1 REKRRHGRHGAL
13 GTSPSPS
20 APAPAL
26 AAAMCPRKRSR
37 GPRLF
42 ESPEY
47 RFADLRADD
56 VVQGLTWRGERL
68 GEGAFA
74 QVLKCWSPKH
84 GYVAVKVLKHRSFC
98 EEVSLEAEAEA
109 AILRSLAHP
118 HIVRMLDFFE
128 LEGHVCLALELLGL
142 TLLQLLEGHVQGL
155 RQETVKEIAR
165 QVLLALEYL
174 GRLELIHGDLKPEN
188 VLMDPGCRARGR
200 LHVKAFQCSP
210 STSGAGG
217 QVFQCGPVFVAD
229 FGAARRISDE
239 EVTIQTLPYR
249 APEVLLGGRRICCK
263 VDVWSLG
270 AICIEL
276 YTGEPLFDH
285 QFTQEE
291 VVAGIDQLLGPI
303 PEEMLCRGGGQPH
316 DEIPVGGSA
325 ARSHVVSLRA
335 GSERRVVRH
344 THRRVL
350 RAHDAPDLQATW
362 PPGCRLVVGTIS
374 LPRARSSVQAP
385 TPRSAGAAEL
395 EAGLPWA
402 ALRPTLAP
410 RAGEALGEERAAA
423 AAEAAEAAGGCGLE
437 DAGGRSGCA
446 WDCE

>member
-13 GTSPSPS
+13 GTSPSAPS
-20 APAPAL
+20 APAL
-26 AAAMCPRKRSR
+26 ATAMCPRKRSR

-47 RFADLRADD
+47 HFSDLRADD
-56 VVQGLTWRGERL
+56 VVQGLTWRDERL

-217 QVFQCGPVFVAD
+217 QVFQCGHGFVAD

-303 PEEMLCRGGGQPH
+303 PEEMLCRGTRTA
-316 DEIPVGGSA
+316 EFF
-325 ARSHVVSLRA
+325 
-335 GSERRVVRH
+335 ER
-344 THRRVL
+344 TMHR
-350 RAHDAPDLQATW
+350 TCK
-362 PPGCRLVVGTIS
+362 PPGRLAAAWSWVRSLFREPEVRFRLVWETNRHR
-374 LPRARSSVQAP
+374 PRAPREQRSLKQGFRGRRFDLHWRRGRVRRLGKSELRQQL
-385 TPRSAGAAEL
+385 RLRKRL
-395 EAGLPWA
+395 EAVVWRMLVVDPDARGTA
-402 ALRPTLAP
+402 SELRLL
-410 RAGEALGEERAAA
+410 LG
-423 AAEAAEAAGGCGLE
+423 
-437 DAGGRSGCA
+437 SF
-446 WDCE
+446 

>member
-155 RQETVKEIAR
+155 RQEIAR

-200 LHVKAFQCSP
+200 LHVK
-210 STSGAGG
+210 
-217 QVFQCGPVFVAD
+217 VAD

-303 PEEMLCRGGGQPH
+303 PEEMLCRGTRTA
-316 DEIPVGGSA
+316 EFF
-325 ARSHVVSLRA
+325 
-335 GSERRVVRH
+335 ER
-344 THRRVL
+344 TMHR
-350 RAHDAPDLQATW
+350 TCK
-362 PPGCRLVVGTIS
+362 PPGRLAAAWSWVRSLFREPEVRFRHRPRAPREQRSLKQGFRGRRFDLHWRRGRVRRLGKSELRQQLRLRKRLEAVVWRMLVVDPDARGTAS
-374 LPRARSSVQAP
+374 
-385 TPRSAGAAEL
+385 EL
-395 EAGLPWA
+395 RL
-402 ALRPTLAP
+402 L
-410 RAGEALGEERAAA
+410 LG
-423 AAEAAEAAGGCGLE
+423 
-437 DAGGRSGCA
+437 SF
-446 WDCE
+446 

>member
-13 GTSPSPS
+13 GTSPSAPS
-20 APAPAL
+20 APAL
-26 AAAMCPRKRSR
+26 ATAMCPRKRSR

-47 RFADLRADD
+47 HFSDLRADD
-56 VVQGLTWRGERL
+56 VVQGLTWRDERL

-200 LHVKAFQCSP
+200 LHVK
-210 STSGAGG
+210 
-217 QVFQCGPVFVAD
+217 VAD

-303 PEEMLCRGGGQPH
+303 PEEMLCRGTRTAEFFERTMHRTCKPPGRL
-316 DEIPVGGSA
+316 A
-325 ARSHVVSLRA
+325 AAWSWVRSLFREPEVRFRHRPRAPREQRSLKQGFRGRRFDLHWRRGRVRRLGKSELRQQLRLRKRLEAVVWSRFHM
-335 GSERRVVRH
+335 SERDRM
-344 THRRVL
+344 
-350 RAHDAPDLQATW
+350 
-362 PPGCRLVVGTIS
+362 LVVDPDARGTAS
-374 LPRARSSVQAP
+374 
-385 TPRSAGAAEL
+385 EL
-395 EAGLPWA
+395 RL
-402 ALRPTLAP
+402 L
-410 RAGEALGEERAAA
+410 LG
-423 AAEAAEAAGGCGLE
+423 
-437 DAGGRSGCA
+437 SF
-446 WDCE
+446 

>member
-1 REKRRHGRHGAL
+1 AQREKRRHGRHGAL
-13 GTSPSPS
+13 GTSPSAPS
-20 APAPAL
+20 APAL
-26 AAAMCPRKRSR
+26 ATAMCPRKRSR

-47 RFADLRADD
+47 HFSDLRADD
-56 VVQGLTWRGERL
+56 VVQGLTWRDERL

-200 LHVKAFQCSP
+200 LHVK
-210 STSGAGG
+210 
-217 QVFQCGPVFVAD
+217 VAD

-303 PEEMLCRGGGQPH
+303 PEEMLCRGGQPH
-316 DEIPVGGSA
+316 ELFEGIPVRGSA
-325 ARSHVVSLRA
+325 GTHVVSLRP
-335 GSERRVVRH
+335 GSERRVRH

-374 LPRARSSVQAP
+374 LPRARSSVQVGLGDEQAP

-423 AAEAAEAAGGCGLE
+423 AAEAAEAAGGRGLE

>member
-1 REKRRHGRHGAL
+1 AQREKRRHGRHGAL
-13 GTSPSPS
+13 GTSPSAPS
-20 APAPAL
+20 APAL
-26 AAAMCPRKRSR
+26 ATAMCPRKRSR

-47 RFADLRADD
+47 HFSDLRADD
-56 VVQGLTWRGERL
+56 VVQGLTWRDERL

-200 LHVKAFQCSP
+200 LHVK
-210 STSGAGG
+210 
-217 QVFQCGPVFVAD
+217 VAD

-303 PEEMLCRGGGQPH
+303 PEEMLCRGTRTA
-316 DEIPVGGSA
+316 EFF
-325 ARSHVVSLRA
+325 
-335 GSERRVVRH
+335 ER
-344 THRRVL
+344 TMHR
-350 RAHDAPDLQATW
+350 TCK
-362 PPGCRLVVGTIS
+362 PPGRLAAAWSWVRSLFREPEVRFRLVWETNRHR
-374 LPRARSSVQAP
+374 PRAPREQRSLKQGFRGRRFDLHWRRGRVRRLGKSELRQQL
-385 TPRSAGAAEL
+385 RLRKRL
-395 EAGLPWA
+395 EAVVWRMLVVDPDARGTA
-402 ALRPTLAP
+402 SELRLL
-410 RAGEALGEERAAA
+410 LG
-423 AAEAAEAAGGCGLE
+423 
-437 DAGGRSGCA
+437 SF
-446 WDCE
+446 

>member
-13 GTSPSPS
+13 GTSPSAPS
-20 APAPAL
+20 APAL
-26 AAAMCPRKRSR
+26 ATAMCPRKRSR

-47 RFADLRADD
+47 HFSDLRADD
-56 VVQGLTWRGERL
+56 VVQGLTWRDERL

-200 LHVKAFQCSP
+200 LHVK
-210 STSGAGG
+210 
-217 QVFQCGPVFVAD
+217 VAD

-303 PEEMLCRGGGQPH
+303 PEEMLCRGTRTA
-316 DEIPVGGSA
+316 EFF
-325 ARSHVVSLRA
+325 
-335 GSERRVVRH
+335 ER
-344 THRRVL
+344 TMHR
-350 RAHDAPDLQATW
+350 TCK
-362 PPGCRLVVGTIS
+362 PPGRLAAAWSWVRSLFREPEVRFRLVWETNRHR
-374 LPRARSSVQAP
+374 PRAPREQRSLKQGFRGRRFDLHWRRGRVRRLGKSELRQQL
-385 TPRSAGAAEL
+385 RLRKRL
-395 EAGLPWA
+395 EAVVWRMLVVDPDARGTA
-402 ALRPTLAP
+402 SELRLL
-410 RAGEALGEERAAA
+410 LG
-423 AAEAAEAAGGCGLE
+423 
-437 DAGGRSGCA
+437 SF
-446 WDCE
+446 

>member
-1 REKRRHGRHGAL
+1 AQREKRRHGRHGAL
-13 GTSPSPS
+13 GTSPSAPS
-20 APAPAL
+20 APAL
-26 AAAMCPRKRSR
+26 ATAMCPRKRSR

-47 RFADLRADD
+47 HFSDLRADD
-56 VVQGLTWRGERL
+56 VVQGLTWRDERL

-200 LHVKAFQCSP
+200 LHVK
-210 STSGAGG
+210 
-217 QVFQCGPVFVAD
+217 VAD

-303 PEEMLCRGGGQPH
+303 PEEMLCRGTRTA
-316 DEIPVGGSA
+316 EFF
-325 ARSHVVSLRA
+325 
-335 GSERRVVRH
+335 ER
-344 THRRVL
+344 TMHR
-350 RAHDAPDLQATW
+350 TCK
-362 PPGCRLVVGTIS
+362 PPGRLAAAWSWVRSLFREPEVRFRHRPRAPREQRSLKQGFRGRRFDLHWRRGRVRRLGKSELRQQLRLRKRLEAVVWRMLVVDPDARGTAS
-374 LPRARSSVQAP
+374 
-385 TPRSAGAAEL
+385 EL
-395 EAGLPWA
+395 RL
-402 ALRPTLAP
+402 L
-410 RAGEALGEERAAA
+410 LG
-423 AAEAAEAAGGCGLE
+423 
-437 DAGGRSGCA
+437 SF
-446 WDCE
+446 

>member
-13 GTSPSPS
+13 GTSPSAPS
-20 APAPAL
+20 APAL
-26 AAAMCPRKRSR
+26 ATAMCPRKRSR

-47 RFADLRADD
+47 HFSDLRADD
-56 VVQGLTWRGERL
+56 VVQGLTWRDERL

-200 LHVKAFQCSP
+200 LHVK
-210 STSGAGG
+210 
-217 QVFQCGPVFVAD
+217 VAD

-303 PEEMLCRGGGQPH
+303 PEEMLCRGTRTA
-316 DEIPVGGSA
+316 EFF
-325 ARSHVVSLRA
+325 
-335 GSERRVVRH
+335 ER
-344 THRRVL
+344 TMHR
-350 RAHDAPDLQATW
+350 TCK
-362 PPGCRLVVGTIS
+362 PPGRLAAAWSWVRSLFREPEVRFRHRPRAPREQRSLKQGFRGRRFDLHWRRGRVRRLGKSELRQQLRLRKRLEAVVWRMLVVDPDARGTAS
-374 LPRARSSVQAP
+374 
-385 TPRSAGAAEL
+385 EL
-395 EAGLPWA
+395 RL
-402 ALRPTLAP
+402 L
-410 RAGEALGEERAAA
+410 LG
-423 AAEAAEAAGGCGLE
+423 
-437 DAGGRSGCA
+437 SF
-446 WDCE
+446 

>member
-200 LHVKAFQCSP
+200 LHVK
-210 STSGAGG
+210 
-217 QVFQCGPVFVAD
+217 VAD

-303 PEEMLCRGGGQPH
+303 PEEMLCRGTRTAEFFERTMHRTCKPPGRL
-316 DEIPVGGSA
+316 A
-325 ARSHVVSLRA
+325 AAWSWVRSLFREPEVRFRHRPRAPREQRSLKQGFRGRRFDLHWRRGRVRRLGKSELRQQLRLRKRLEAVVWSRFHM
-335 GSERRVVRH
+335 SERDRM
-344 THRRVL
+344 
-350 RAHDAPDLQATW
+350 
-362 PPGCRLVVGTIS
+362 LVVDPDARGTAS
-374 LPRARSSVQAP
+374 
-385 TPRSAGAAEL
+385 EL
-395 EAGLPWA
+395 RL
-402 ALRPTLAP
+402 L
-410 RAGEALGEERAAA
+410 LG
-423 AAEAAEAAGGCGLE
+423 
-437 DAGGRSGCA
+437 SF
-446 WDCE
+446 